1 MQLLSEDDLDLAAMT
16 SEELERAW
24 DLWFDV
30 AQTTN
35 DADPPYTHGVLVN
48 LGPESA
54 APRTSA
60 IQSMPRTLAPRT

>member
-1 MQLLSEDDLDLAAMT
+1 MQLLSDDDLDLAAMT

-35 DADPPYTHGVLVN
+35 DDDPPYTHGVLVN
-48 LGPESA
+48 LEA
-54 APRTSA
+54 A
-60 IQSMPRTLAPRT
+60 